1 MTSQGHGS
9 SIFCGLALCSFA
21 LLVFCCGTAQ
31 SLLLGVRDHKQ
42 GNYCILLEANITGTV
57 QYTDEENVSRSSN
70 FTVPDSAPT
79 ETSYNAV
86 RPSHCGK
93 SHQQIT
99 IEFVPDGFNH
109 TELEADH
116 TWYLTLQFNS
126 TGSLEQGSYSL
137 SNYTLDV
144 VFFEMQNAS
153 SHYNGSHTYTKAP
166 SFKPEWNA
174 AVQQG
179 QPNAFTCSQN
189 ALHFVESS
197 VTFQNLKVIAFA
209 NETKLEFKEGQ
220 ITEPCLLDVRTSD
233 LIPIIVGACLAG
245 LVVIVLVAYL
255 VGRARAKRQ
264 GYTSV

>member
-1 MTSQGHGS
+1 MTSQGHAS
-9 SIFCGLALCSFA
+9 STFCGLALCSFA
-21 LLVFCCGTAQ
+21 LLFLCCGTAQ
-31 SLLLGVRDHKQ
+31 SLMLGVRDHKQ
-42 GNYCILLEANITGTV
+42 GNYCILLEANITGSV
-57 QYTDEENVSRSSN
+57 QYTNEENVSRSSN
-70 FTVPDSAPT
+70 FTVPGSAPT
-79 ETSYNAV
+79 ETSYTAV
-86 RPSHCGK
+86 RPN
-93 SHQQIT
+93 
-99 IEFVPDGFNH
+99 GFNH

-126 TGSLEQGSYSL
+126 TGSMEQGSYSL

-189 ALHFVESS
+189 GLHFVEKSS